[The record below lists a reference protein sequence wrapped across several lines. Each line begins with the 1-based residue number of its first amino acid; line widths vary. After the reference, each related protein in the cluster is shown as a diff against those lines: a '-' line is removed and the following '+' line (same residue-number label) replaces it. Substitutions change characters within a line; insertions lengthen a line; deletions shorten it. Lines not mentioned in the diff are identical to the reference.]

1 MLTDRIP
8 VIRLMLKNVSK
19 YMSMLQLQFWTDVK
33 IQRKVE
39 FTEMR
44 VYHTQKNNLRKQF
57 TQLTLR
63 QQASWYV

>member
-39 FTEMR
+39 FIEMR
-44 VYHTQKNNLRKQF
+44 DYHTQKNTLRKQF